1 MITETHDTYIST
13 ADVNKRMDEFTN
25 SLKELRKES
34 REDNEKLESK
44 MDSGFKDVNNRV
56 DTGFTNVNNRVD
68 TGFTNVNN
76 RIDGQYKWVI
86 GGLFAIIVAVGLI
99 EKFL

>member
-56 DTGFTNVNNRVD
+56 DTGFTNVNNR
-68 TGFTNVNN
+68 
-76 RIDGQYKWVI
+76 IDGQYKWVI